1 MFRTSDGQVIRAGR
15 SWSQDGVTHP
25 RNWHIWSADYKA
37 SLGITEIIEEPHPD
51 SKFYKWSQNE
61 DGSYNQTE
69 KSLSDV
75 PGVDDNGNAVTD
87 ADGNQIMYDGLK
99 TVWINKTKTTAN
111 TLLAPTD
118 WQVIA
123 KAERDRAIDE
133 AVATYR
139 AAVISACAAIEAA
152 ITGAA
157 NMAAFQALFD
167 IPVDEDGN
175 PTGNQPVHDWP
186 EQEGTD

>member
-1 MFRTSDGQVIRAGR
+1 MFKTSDGQVISAGR

-25 RNWHIWSADYKA
+25 RNWHIWTTEYKA
-37 SLGITEIIEEPHPD
+37 SLGLTEIIEEPHPD

-61 DGSYNQTE
+61 DGSYNTRE
-69 KSLSDV
+69 KSLTDV
-75 PGVDDNGNAVTD
+75 TNDDGEV
-87 ADGNQIMYDGLK
+87 IDGLK
-99 TVWINKTKTTAN
+99 TIWINKTKTTAN

-123 KAERDRAIDE
+123 KAERDRAIDSD
-133 AVATYR
+133 VATHR

-175 PTGNQPVHDWP
+175 PTGKKPVHDWP
-186 EQEGTD
+186 EQGGAD